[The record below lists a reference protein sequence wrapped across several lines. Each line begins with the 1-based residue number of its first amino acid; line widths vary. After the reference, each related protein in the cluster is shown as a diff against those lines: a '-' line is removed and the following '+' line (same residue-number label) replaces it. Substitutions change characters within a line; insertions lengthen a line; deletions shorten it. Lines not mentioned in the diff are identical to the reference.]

1 MGFLISLGLGVIGFV
16 VGLYVVLIALAAFA
30 SVAVWVISL
39 PFKLISRMCQ
49 PGEVK
54 ADPNVIERMTLKPL
68 IEKPGLED
76 LPLLDDIFLRPEKY
90 LPEGCPPRS
99 ENLHNM
105 MVAAAT
111 EINRLV
117 PVSA

>member
-16 VGLYVVLIALAAFA
+16 VGLYVVLLAVAFFA
-30 SVAVWVISL
+30 AIAVWVISL
-39 PFKLISRMCQ
+39 PFKVMSQMRQ
-49 PGEVK
+49 SNEVK
-54 ADPNVIERMTLKPL
+54 ADPNVIERMTLKPFV
-68 IEKPGLED
+68 EKPGMED
-76 LPLLDDIFLRPEKY
+76 LPLLDDIFLHPEKY
-90 LPEGCPPRS
+90 LPEGCPPTS